1 MVNISSKFKFI
12 IIIFS
17 IILTIIYFGPFC
29 NLSNARNADFLTGE
43 YRDSEK
49 NSSSDG
55 IPNTGMYEPT
65 IKENPISKGMLQKIL
80 GVLQVIGIIGTVVAI
95 ALIGFKTMLGSAS
108 EKAVEKEKYIG
119 ILIAVVMITSGIT
132 IAKFII
138 AVVETK

>member
-1 MVNISSKFKFI
+1 M
-12 IIIFS
+12 
-17 IILTIIYFGPFC
+17 
-29 NLSNARNADFLTGE
+29 NADFWTGE
-43 YRDSEK
+43 FREKEK

-55 IPNTGMYEPT
+55 IPNTGMYEPI